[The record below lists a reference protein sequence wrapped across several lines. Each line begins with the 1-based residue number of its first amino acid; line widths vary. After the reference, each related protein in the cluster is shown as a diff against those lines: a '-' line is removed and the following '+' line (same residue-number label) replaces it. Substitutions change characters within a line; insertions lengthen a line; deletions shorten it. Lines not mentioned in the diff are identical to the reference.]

1 MADSRPDH
9 LTWRLRLLATLV
21 ALSLV
26 GLLGRLAQIQ
36 IVDHAR
42 YVEEAAATHQGVDSV
57 PAARGAILDATGFP
71 LATSIDT
78 WDVYIDSFLWQQQ
91 AAHATEAATGLADAL
106 KLDARTL
113 LASGTAQKTGDVL
126 VRRQLAY
133 DQGIALR
140 KLDLWGVR
148 LLPSSRRA
156 YPEGDLAGPVVGFV
170 GIDSRGLW
178 GAESD
183 FDSVLTGKPGLRAS
197 EQDALGRPI
206 SFASYAEREPIAG
219 GEVQLTLDRFI
230 QGIAERRLREALE
243 AYKAKSG
250 SIIVMD
256 PKTGAVLAL
265 ASAPTTGPKS
275 VNLNDPQLADRV
287 RDRAISDMYE
297 PGSVLKTLTTAA
309 ALDMGKVT
317 PASTYVDTGRVVV
330 GTYTITNW
338 DFSANGRVN
347 LTEYMQK
354 SLNTGSVW
362 LSGLIGA
369 RDFYRYMQAF
379 GLSEPTHIGL
389 SGEADGLMRTPAD
402 GDWYPV
408 DLATNSYGQGLAATP
423 LQVLTAVNVFANGG
437 RLMRPYIV
445 SRVVTA
451 DGVRNYQPVEVRR
464 PVSEHTANTV
474 GSIMHEVVDGV
485 AQHGAKVTGYDVA
498 GKTGTTLVSIPTGY
512 DIDSTIASFAGFLPY
527 GQPRVSIL
535 VKIDQPTG
543 GLNLGGQVAAPVF
556 AKVAADVMQYLSV
569 PPTKP
574 MPSLATQAAPR

>member
-1 MADSRPDH
+1 LADTRPDH

-26 GLLGRLAQIQ
+26 ALVFRLAHIQ
-36 IVDHAR
+36 IVDHAQ
-42 YVEEAAATHQGVDSV
+42 YVEEAALTHQGVDSV

-78 WDVYIDSFLWQQQ
+78 WDVYIDAFLWQQAKP
-91 AAHATEAATGLADAL
+91 AAEAASALASAL
-106 KLDARTL
+106 KLDATKVL
-113 LASGTAQKTGDVL
+113 SMGTGQTAGDVI
-126 VRRQLAY
+126 VRRQLSYAE
-133 DQGIALR
+133 GIALR

-170 GIDSRGLW
+170 GIDGKGLW

-183 FDSVLTGKPGLRAS
+183 FDSVLSGKPGLKAS
-197 EQDALGRPI
+197 ERDALGRPI
-206 SFASYAEREPIAG
+206 SFSSYAEREPVAG
-219 GEVQLTLDRFI
+219 GEVQLTIDRFI
-230 QGIAERRLREALE
+230 QGIAERRLQEALE
-243 AYKAKSG
+243 QYKAKSG

-256 PKTGAVLAL
+256 PNSGAVLAI

-287 RDRAISDMYE
+287 RDRAITDLYE

-317 PASTYVDTGRVVV
+317 TASTYVDSGRVVV

-338 DFSANGRVN
+338 DYSANGRVS
-347 LTEYMQK
+347 LTEYLQK

-362 LSGLIGA
+362 LSGLVGA

-379 GLSEPTHIGL
+379 GLSESTHIGL
-389 SGEADGLMRTPAD
+389 SGEAEGLMRTPTDA
-402 GDWYPV
+402 DWYPV

-445 SRVVTA
+445 SRVVTG
-451 DGVRNYQPVEVRR
+451 DGVRTYQPVEVRR
-464 PVSEHTANTV
+464 PVSEQTAETV
-474 GSIMHEVVDGV
+474 GSLMHEVVDGV
-485 AQHGAKVTGYDVA
+485 ALHGAKVPGYDVA

-512 DIDSTIASFAGFLPY
+512 DLDTTIASFAGFLPY

-543 GLNLGGQVAAPVF
+543 GMNLGGQVAAPAF
-556 AKVAADVMQYLSV
+556 AKVAADVMQYLGV
-569 PPTKP
+569 PPTKAP
-574 MPSLATQAAPR
+574 ANQAAAR